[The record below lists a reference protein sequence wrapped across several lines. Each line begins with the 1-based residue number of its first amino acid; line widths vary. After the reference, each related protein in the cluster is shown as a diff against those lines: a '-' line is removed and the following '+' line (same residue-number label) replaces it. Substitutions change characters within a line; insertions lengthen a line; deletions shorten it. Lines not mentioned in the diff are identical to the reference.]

1 VQWGVDGAYVWLIV
15 DGVAE
20 RRNVKIVQRQQ
31 GRVLVDA
38 DIDAGDLV
46 VVEGIQRMRNNVPV
60 EYETTGIADTT
71 VDQGAATEPSGG
83 R

>member
-1 VQWGVDGAYVWLIV
+1 
-15 DGVAE
+15 
-20 RRNVKIVQRQQ
+20 
-31 GRVLVDA
+31 VLVDA